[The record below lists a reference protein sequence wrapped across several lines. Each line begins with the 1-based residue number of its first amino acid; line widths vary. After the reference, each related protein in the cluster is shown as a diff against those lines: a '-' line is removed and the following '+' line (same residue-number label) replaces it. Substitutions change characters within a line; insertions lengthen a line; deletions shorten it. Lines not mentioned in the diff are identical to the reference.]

1 MQGHERDAGQAYQSV
16 ASALSGARTAAEAA
30 AETPPEA
37 AAEVP
42 AEPAATIPTHAPQ
55 GAENPEPRPPEPA
68 PPISWLD

>member
-1 MQGHERDAGQAYQSV
+1 
-16 ASALSGARTAAEAA
+16 
-30 AETPPEA
+30 
-37 AAEVP
+37 VP